1 MGRTDFECALR
12 FAGGAETLKAVL
24 VLDKRPR
31 TRATARITVSLPQKG
46 TGGDGVRISRKGIVR
61 ARGVCGWSVAEA
73 VEAWAQA
80 WRGDAQN
87 GAGMCGGMLLRVTGR
102 GGGGGR
108 GVGGWG
114 SSGSERLELCAGG
127 HGVRR
132 LLQGGS
138 LRVAAT
144 QVLAF
149 VQLQARL
156 IRERWAP

>member
-73 VEAWAQA
+73 VEAWAQGVA
-80 WRGDAQN
+80 RRRPERSRDVRGHAA
-87 GAGMCGGMLLRVTGR
+87 AGDRAGRRRRARGR
-102 GGGGGR
+102 GLGEQW
-108 GVGGWG
+108 VGAPGALCRRTRCSPFVAGW
-114 SSGSERLELCAGG
+114 L
-127 HGVRR
+127 
-132 LLQGGS
+132 
-138 LRVAAT
+138 T
-144 QVLAF
+144 
-149 VQLQARL
+149 
-156 IRERWAP
+156 